1 MSWSSKYLCYNYHFL
16 YLQIWLLFY
25 FHGSLEFSFPAD
37 IPVVKFLRDFCLLF
51 SISTMCILHL
61 LLKIWKMTCF
71 PSGCSSLIVIKLSGE
86 FFELSHLV
94 ENSNEN
100 MSNEES
106 LEQEITDYLF
116 FRRHDKLVNAH
127 IFCLFVCF
135 FSDKQSTSQFSKYF
149 QMNYCFIYVNWSSI
163 SITLAISVS
172 KISWNKHCFKI
183 YSTNMIMYAFT

>member
-1 MSWSSKYLCYNYHFL
+1 MLVSSKIMILLAVLHSWPSSTVSWSSKCLCYNYHFL
-16 YLQIWLLFY
+16 HLQIWLLFY

-37 IPVVKFLRDFCLLF
+37 IPVAKFLRDFCLLF

-71 PSGCSSLIVIKLSGE
+71 PSGCSSLI
-86 FFELSHLV
+86 V

-127 IFCLFVCF
+127 IFCLFVF
-135 FSDKQSTSQFSKYF
+135 FQISNQPLNSVNISKRIIASSTLIDQVFP
-149 QMNYCFIYVNWSSI
+149 
-163 SITLAISVS
+163 L
-172 KISWNKHCFKI
+172 H
-183 YSTNMIMYAFT
+183 

>member
-1 MSWSSKYLCYNYHFL
+1 MLVSSKIMILLAVLHSWPSSTVSWSSKCLFYNYHFL
-16 YLQIWLLFY
+16 HLQIWLLFY

-127 IFCLFVCF
+127 IFCLFVF
-135 FSDKQSTSQFSKYF
+135 FQISNQPLNSVNISKRIIASSTLIDQVFP
-149 QMNYCFIYVNWSSI
+149 
-163 SITLAISVS
+163 L
-172 KISWNKHCFKI
+172 H
-183 YSTNMIMYAFT
+183 